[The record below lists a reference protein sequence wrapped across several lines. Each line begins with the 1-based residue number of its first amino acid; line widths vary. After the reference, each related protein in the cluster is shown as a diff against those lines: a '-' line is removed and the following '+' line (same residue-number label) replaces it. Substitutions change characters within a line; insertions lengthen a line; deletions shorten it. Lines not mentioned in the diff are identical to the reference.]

1 MGTLV
6 CIEELLR
13 GAQNQTI
20 LFPPENVDLVL
31 SALHGGS
38 LEKEKSIEGPEK
50 VVEENKEGMPPA
62 MNLTKC
68 LTELLKG
75 LHENS
80 EMALIISVLEKLTH
94 ACSRKKI
101 KAGAPFEPK
110 ALLEE
115 VKREESEGGM
125 RVENEGDS
133 MSSGRISSE
142 EAMIQEH
149 AATGSQVSLDEYHE
163 YDSMTEEED
172 DELMDEED
180 EVNSESDEGVDPH

>member
-13 GAQNQTI
+13 GSQENTI
-20 LFPPENVDLVL
+20 LFPPENVDHVL

-38 LEKEKSIEGPEK
+38 LEREKSIEAAEK
-50 VVEENKEGMPPA
+50 PIEESKETPPPA
-62 MNLTKC
+62 HNLTKC

-101 KAGAPFEPK
+101 KAGSHFEPK

-142 EAMIQEH
+142 EAMI
-149 AATGSQVSLDEYHE
+149 
-163 YDSMTEEED
+163 
-172 DELMDEED
+172 
-180 EVNSESDEGVDPH
+180 